1 MIELE
6 RVGEVIESRSTDFIA
21 QCYELYRLPALG
33 SLVKTRD
40 GELEQY
46 AIVYHAA
53 TTSLEQGRRPIARGK
68 DEATEEELHRQN
80 PQLLKLFRSD
90 FGALVIGHRQEE
102 KIYQYLPPRPAR
114 IHSFVYICQP
124 EEVMKFGRSFN
135 FLSTLLNTRLP
146 VSIEELASASLRQMS
161 WAHHDPRQFLLKA
174 GKELAVELSGEFH
187 RLKAILERIKS
198 D

>member
-1 MIELE
+1 MAELE
-6 RVGEVIESRSTDFIA
+6 RVGEVIEARSTDFIA

-53 TTSLEQGRRPIARGK
+53 TVSVEPGRRPIARGK
-68 DEATEEELHRQN
+68 DEATEEELYRQN

-90 FGALVIGHRQEE
+90 FGALVVGHRQGE
-102 KIYQYLPPRPAR
+102 KIHQYLPPRPAR

-124 EEVMKFGRSFN
+124 EEVREFDQSWN
-135 FLSTLLNTRLP
+135 FLSTLLNTHLP
-146 VSIEELASASLRQMS
+146 VSIEEFVSASLRQMS
-161 WAHHDPRQFLLKA
+161 QAHQDPRQFLLEA
-174 GKELAVELSGEFH
+174 GKALAVELSGEFH

>member
-1 MIELE
+1 MAELE
-6 RVGEVIESRSTDFIA
+6 RVGEVIEARSIDFVA

-33 SLVKTRD
+33 SLVKTLD
-40 GELEQY
+40 GEIEQY

-90 FGALVIGHRQEE
+90 FGALVVGHRQDG
-102 KIYQYLPPRPAR
+102 KIKQYLPPRPAR

-124 EEVMKFGRSFN
+124 EEVREFGQSFG
-135 FLSTLLNTRLP
+135 FLGALLNTHLP
-146 VSIEELASASLRQMS
+146 ISIEELVSASLRQMS
-161 WAHHDPRQFLLKA
+161 RAHHDPCQFLLKA